1 MKVTPTLKL
10 GRIRAAPESLAIR
23 DPEATPSRVWSCGL
37 NRTQSQPNRLFPRAG
52 PRSETLPIRVLYSIA
67 SRYEDLREIA
77 CGAMGVVRLVRDT
90 LLNRN
95 VAMKLLRP
103 EVAGAQPQ
111 VEQLIAEARLTGR
124 LEHPNI
130 IPIHE
135 CGIDANG
142 IAYFTMKAVL
152 GQSLRHWLADPRRH
166 PGRGSRLTA
175 GLRIL
180 LQVCDAV
187 HFAHCQG
194 VIHRDLK
201 PGNVMVG
208 DDGTVYLIDWG
219 LARSLGPGDQTTP
232 NAFLESAAFVGT
244 LGYMS
249 PEAARGEAS
258 TCDERCDVFGLGAIA
273 YEIATGNGP
282 YDGEANWTLWQRAR
296 LGEWTPL
303 DQASPTRNLPER
315 LVGIVR
321 RAMAPRREDRYRFA
335 SELKGDIEDFLT
347 RWSRIPLRE
356 SHPG

>member
-1 MKVTPTLKL
+1 MKITPNLKL
-10 GRIRAAPESLAIR
+10 GLIQL
-23 DPEATPSRVWSCGL
+23 
-37 NRTQSQPNRLFPRAG
+37 QPNRLFRRAG
-52 PRSETLPIRVLYSIA
+52 LRPETLPLRVLYSIS

-95 VAMKLLRP
+95 VAMKLLRS
-103 EVAGAQPQ
+103 EIAGAQPQ

-124 LEHPNI
+124 LGHPNI

-142 IAYFTMKAVL
+142 VAYFTMKAVL
-152 GQSLRHWLADPRRH
+152 GQSLGHWLADPRRQ
-166 PGRGSRLTA
+166 PGSASRLTA
-175 GLRIL
+175 GLGIL
-180 LQVCDAV
+180 LRVCDAV
-187 HFAHCQG
+187 SFAHCQG

-219 LARSLGPGDQTTP
+219 LARSLGRGDKTTP
-232 NAFLESAAFVGT
+232 SAFAESAAFVGT

-282 YDGEANWTLWQRAR
+282 YDGESNWTLWQRAR
-296 LGEWTPL
+296 LGEWTPIG
-303 DQASPTRNLPER
+303 QASPTRNLPER

-321 RAMAPRREDRYRFA
+321 KSMAPRCEDRHRSA
-335 SELKGDIEDFLT
+335 SALKGDIEDFLAN
-347 RWSRIPLRE
+347 RGSRTSLRE
-356 SHPG
+356 SRLG